1 MKQKD
6 ITIIVVV
13 VVISAIASL
22 LLSNL
27 LISSPKNR
35 QDKVEIVPPI
45 SAGFVQPDVKYFNTD
60 SIDPTK
66 VIQIGEDNNPKPFKP
81 TN

>member
-6 ITIIVVV
+6 ITVIVTV
-13 VVISAIASL
+13 VVISGIISLIA
-22 LLSNL
+22 SNL

-35 QDKVEIVPPI
+35 QDKVEV
-45 SAGFVQPDVKYFNTD
+45 VQPIASNFSQPEAKYFNSN

-66 VIQIGEDNNPKPFKP
+66 VIKIGEDNNPKPFK